1 MRTTPRPGRARLRG
15 RSCACSCKA
24 VDEDIRP
31 EQAAALF
38 DREAA
43 GAAHVEVEAD
53 VPGHA
58 DAAVNLDAVARG
70 AVIGFG
76 GGQARR
82 GGSGDEI
89 GLALAR
95 GGMDAVAR
103 KSGVYGKSVSV
114 RVNHGCR
121 RTIKKNTTHI
131 IPQN

>member
-82 GGSGDEI
+82 GGGGDEI

-95 GGMDAVAR
+95 GGMDAVGAR
-103 KSGVYGKSVSV
+103 QFRSEEHTSELQSLMRISYAVF
-114 RVNHGCR
+114 
-121 RTIKKNTTHI
+121 
-131 IPQN
+131 